1 MDHSVLE
8 CRTCMRQTKE
18 RGGDRRSH
26 TSHQRPKEYVAS
38 NPRDLLKVIS
48 TLVGNGVADTSHALQ
63 SQLYM
68 NPPSTEQQEGPEQQY
83 DFVPYDP
90 QEAYRDA
97 TDKDIITSGTDGMVA
112 GPSPYPTKSSGIPG
126 RRGHLVPGSSRPW
139 RVNKQS

>member
-1 MDHSVLE
+1 
-8 CRTCMRQTKE
+8 MRQTDE
-18 RGGDRRSH
+18 RGGDRRSD
-26 TSHQRPKEYVAS
+26 TSHQRSKEYVAS
-38 NPRDLLKVIS
+38 NPSDFLKVTS

-68 NPPSTEQQEGPEQQY
+68 DPPSAEQREGSEQQY

-97 TDKDIITSGTDGMVA
+97 TEKDNITSGTDGMVA
-112 GPSPYPTKSSGIPG
+112 GPSPYQTKSRGIPG